1 MCKEIAMMPADY
13 VQWLADIKNRVL
25 TARQRAALAVNAE
38 LVSLYWH
45 IGRDILQRQ
54 AAQGWGSKVIDRL
67 GWDLREAS

>member
-1 MCKEIAMMPADY
+1 MRAKINTLIEETLMMPADY
-13 VQWLADIKNRVL
+13 GQWLADIKNRML

-54 AAQGWGSKVIDRL
+54 AAQGWGSKVIDR
-67 GWDLREAS
+67 

>member
-1 MCKEIAMMPADY
+1 MGKEMAMMPADY
-13 VQWLADIKNRVL
+13 VQWLAEIKNRVL
-25 TARQRAALAVNAE
+25 TARQRAALVVNAE

-67 GWDLREAS
+67 GRDLREAS